1 MRKSFLLKTFLL
13 VILLAAV
20 LAVIVAT
27 MRSDSGGAAI
37 EAAQT
42 QTFFKQFVISGGPI
56 VWFVLLPM
64 SLVMV
69 FLAAEHGFTIRR
81 KKLLPEGIGKQIVE
95 IIRRFGPGKLKARIA
110 DRNDFVSTA
119 VVKAVTQGRGD
130 WFRMRNALAE
140 SLQEQAW
147 GFLRRIEWLSLI
159 GNVSPM
165 VGLFGTVF
173 GMIKLFN
180 AIVTAGGQPQPSQ
193 LADGIS
199 IALVTTFWG
208 LFIAIPALAIH
219 GVFRNR
225 IETLVSDAVVEA
237 ENIVPEIRRSLNPV
251 RSSVGKSVGPAS
263 VRTSNGVKK
272 QSQAEPRR
280 IVETKQPIRELGS
293 KPTGTIGESLPLR

>member
-1 MRKSFLLKTFLL
+1 MRKSFWLKTFIL
-13 VILLAAV
+13 VTALAVV

-27 MRSDSGGAAI
+27 MPKLWVPAGRGPRGVSSVI
-37 EAAQT
+37 AAQRGT
-42 QTFFKQFVISGGPI
+42 RTFFTQFVISGGPI

-69 FLAAEHGFTIRR
+69 FLAVEHGLTIRR
-81 KKLLPEGIGKQIVE
+81 KKLLPSGIGEQIIE
-95 IIRRFGPGKLKARIA
+95 IIQQFGPRQLAARIA
-110 DRNDFVSTA
+110 ERGDFVSIA
-119 VVKAVTQGRGD
+119 VVKAVAQGKGD
-130 WFRMRNALAE
+130 WFRMRNLLAE
-140 SLQEQAW
+140 SLQEQA
-147 GFLRRIEWLSLI
+147 GGLLRRIEWLNLI

-199 IALVTTFWG
+199 VALVTTFWG

-225 IETLVSDAVVEA
+225 IETLANDAVVEA
-237 ENIVPEIRRSLNPV
+237 ENIVPEIRRSLE
-251 RSSVGKSVGPAS
+251 
-263 VRTSNGVKK
+263 
-272 QSQAEPRR
+272 QSQAEGPKRR
-280 IVETKQPIRELGS
+280 QPIQEVGG
-293 KPTGTIGESLPLR
+293 KPRGAVGESQPLRR